1 MSLMLEPSAEQIKQE
16 KIIQNNGFVR
26 LKNLRWLKK
35 SLGRLPNY
43 TETWS
48 FFSYVV

>member
-1 MSLMLEPSAEQIKQE
+1 MSLMLEPSPEQIKE
-16 KIIQNNGFVR
+16 EEIIQNNGFVR
-26 LKNLRWLKK
+26 LKSLRWLKRF
-35 SLGRLPNY
+35 LGRLPNY